1 MGSFNLMF
9 LGTKGFAILHNN
21 GLFHQL
27 DYEKNKLIAYF
38 LKYDNIYM
46 DKLVYLKV
54 VQNI

>member
-1 MGSFNLMF
+1 MF